1 MRAQVLK
8 AAPVAAGVAPQ
19 HQAHA
24 EQLRSVWPRVIE
36 VVHCG
41 QRVPLPRPRELQAT
55 PHSYDTTQ
63 NSRLT

>member
-1 MRAQVLK
+1 MRAQVLE

-24 EQLRSVWPRVIE
+24 EQLRSVRPRLVE

-41 QRVPLPRPRELQAT
+41 QRVPLPRP
-55 PHSYDTTQ
+55 
-63 NSRLT
+63 